1 MVLSDNNPA
10 AKRTGFRPNKKPF
23 HKQAQGQASAKA
35 DHALGFSEAEYRAKL
50 EAEHPGLNVRQ
61 CAAKLLN
68 AVVAKNTSLDGLT
81 DAHHGHPQYME
92 LDERDR
98 SLVRAILGT
107 ALRNRNT
114 IETALCK
121 LLDRPLPANA
131 TALQQLLHVAAAQIL
146 YLDVPDH
153 AAVDL
158 AVTSANIDPRNRKYA
173 SLVNAVLRRLT
184 RNKERAI
191 ELQIPNGPEWYIESL
206 TKTYGREQAEAILAM
221 QAYEPS
227 IDLTVKSNPAEWA
240 AKLSGTLLP
249 NGSVRLGSFE
259 GALTAL
265 EGFAEG
271 EWWVQDAAASLPAT
285 LLGDIKGKRV
295 ADLCAAPGGKTA
307 QLIMAGAK
315 VTAFDINK
323 NRLKRLKSNLDR
335 LQLEAEL
342 IATNILDY
350 QTDELFDA
358 ILLDAPC
365 SSTGTVRRHP
375 DVLWTKTP
383 DDIVKL
389 SQVQANLLRH
399 AISLVKPDGII
410 VFSNCSLNREE
421 GEDMAQAILNEGV
434 LKAEPF
440 KPAELKGMEQL
451 VTDQGFLRSTP
462 ADLPHDEPKMAGMDG
477 FFAAR
482 FRRPT

>member
-1 MVLSDNNPA
+1 MVLNDKNPA
-10 AKRTGFRPNKKPF
+10 AKRSGFNAHNKPF
-23 HKQAQGQASAKA
+23 HQQGQDRGKP
-35 DHALGFSEAEYRAKL
+35 DHKLGQSEAETRAAL
-50 EAEHPGLNVRQ
+50 EAEHPGLNVRL
-61 CAAKLLN
+61 CAAKMLH

-81 DAHHGHPQYME
+81 DAHHGHPQYLE

-131 TALQQLLHVAAAQIL
+131 VALQQLLHVGAAQIL

-153 AAVDL
+153 AAVDI

-184 RNKERAI
+184 RNKDRAV
-191 ELQIPNGPEWYIESL
+191 ELEIPNGPEWYIDGL
-206 TKTYGREQAEAILAM
+206 TATYGKEKAEAILAI
-221 QAYEPS
+221 QAHEPS

-240 AKLSGTLLP
+240 AKLGGTALP
-249 NGSVRLGSFE
+249 NGSVRLGEFE

-285 LLGDIKGKRV
+285 LLGDIKDKRV

-307 QLIMAGAK
+307 QLIMAGAQ

-323 NRLKRLKSNLDR
+323 NRLKRLKTNLDR

-342 IATNILDY
+342 ITANILDY

-383 DDIVKL
+383 EDITRL
-389 SQVQANLLRH
+389 TQVQANLLRH

-421 GEDMAQAILNEGV
+421 GEDMAQAIIAEGV
-434 LKAEPF
+434 LKPEPF
-440 KPAELKGMEQL
+440 KPEELKGMEQL
-451 VTDQGFLRSTP
+451 IDGQGFLRSTP
-462 ADLPHDEPKMAGMDG
+462 ADLPNPEPKLAGLDG

-482 FRRPT
+482 FRRPA

>member
-1 MVLSDNNPA
+1 MNDKTPA
-10 AKRTGFRPNKKPF
+10 AKRSGNHQPHKPF
-23 HKQAQGQASAKA
+23 NKQGHNPGQ
-35 DHALGFSEAEYRAKL
+35 SETEIRAKL
-50 EAEHPGLNVRQ
+50 EAEHPGLNVRL
-61 CAAKLLN
+61 CAAKLLH

-81 DAHHGHPQYME
+81 DAHHGHPHYME

-131 TALQQLLHVAAAQIL
+131 VALQQLLHVGAAQIL

-153 AAVDL
+153 AAVDI

-184 RNKERAI
+184 RNKDRAV
-191 ELQIPNGPEWYIESL
+191 EMKIPNGPEWYIESL
-206 TKTYGREQAEAILAM
+206 TSTYGREKAEAILAI
-221 QAYEPS
+221 QAHEPS
-227 IDLTVKSNPAEWA
+227 IDLTVKSDPALWA
-240 AKLSGTLLP
+240 EKLGGTALP

-259 GALTAL
+259 GSLTAL
-265 EGFAEG
+265 EGFATG
-271 EWWVQDAAASLPAT
+271 DWWVQDAAASLPAT

-307 QLIMAGAK
+307 QLIMAGAE

-323 NRLKRLKSNLDR
+323 NRLKRLKTNLDR
-335 LQLEAEL
+335 LQLSAEL

-383 DDIVKL
+383 EDITRL
-389 SQVQANLLRH
+389 SQVQLNLLRH
-399 AISLVKPDGII
+399 AVQLVKPDGII

-421 GEDMAQAILNEGV
+421 GEDMVEMIINEGILV
-434 LKAEPF
+434 PAPF
-440 KPAELKGMEQL
+440 KPEELKGMEQL
-451 VTDQGFLRSTP
+451 ITDQGFLRSTP
-462 ADLPHDEPKMAGMDG
+462 ADLPHDEPKMAGLDG

-482 FRRPT
+482 FRRPL

>member
-1 MVLSDNNPA
+1 MSDKNPA
-10 AKRTGFRPNKKPF
+10 AKRSGFHPHKKPF
-23 HKQAQGQASAKA
+23 KKQDKSGHQA
-35 DHALGFSEAEYRAKL
+35 DHNLGQSESETRARL
-50 EAEHPGLNVRQ
+50 EAEHPGLNVRL
-61 CAAKLLN
+61 CAAKLLH
-68 AVVAKNTSLDGLT
+68 AVIAKATSLDGLT
-81 DAHHGHPQYME
+81 DAVHGHPQYLE
-92 LDERDR
+92 LDDRDR

-114 IETALCK
+114 IEEALNK
-121 LLDRPLPANA
+121 LLDRPLPENA
-131 TALQQLLHVAAAQIL
+131 VALQQLLHVGAAQIL

-153 AAVDL
+153 AAVDI
-158 AVTSANIDPRNRKYA
+158 AVTAANIDPRNRKYA

-191 ELQIPNGPEWYIESL
+191 ALKIPNGPSWYTENL
-206 TKTYGREQAEAILAM
+206 FKTYGRERAEAILAM
-221 QAYEPS
+221 QAHEPA
-227 IDLTVKSNPAEWA
+227 IDLTVKSEPEVWAE
-240 AKLSGTLLP
+240 KLGGMLMP

-265 EGFAEG
+265 EGFDTG
-271 EWWVQDAAASLPAT
+271 DWWVQDVAASLPAT

-307 QLIMAGAK
+307 QLIMAGAD

-350 QTDELFDA
+350 QTDDLFDA

-383 DDIVKL
+383 EDIVRL

-399 AISLVKPDGII
+399 AVSLVKPGGII

-421 GEDMAQAILNEGV
+421 GEDMVKAILAEGI
-434 LKAEPF
+434 LQPEPF
-440 KPAELKGMEQL
+440 KPEELGGMEQL
-451 VTDQGFLRSTP
+451 ITDQGYLRSTP
-462 ADLPHDEPKMAGMDG
+462 ADLPNDMPKMAGLDG

-482 FRRPT
+482 FRRPQ